1 MVIISPSSWPRGV
14 FVVDEQ
20 ENIINRVPA
29 YERLVTGKK
38 RSYPHEVTILLK
50 TLAAI
55 TVISASNMKPTEVNV
70 MATKDNQSKEY
81 RIYIKESKSWVDV
94 NKEFYTNYYR
104 DINAYRK
111 RQQEH
116 GRCVCPA
123 SKRYLCDMDCLT
135 CPYAKAG
142 DQLSLDN
149 TISDSDGNEKS
160 WLDDMPDEST
170 AIAEV
175 LEDAELLHAL
185 YAKLNELDPEGRL
198 ICQLIMQGKSERD
211 CGKEMELS
219 RNTFVY
225 RRDKLFKKLRSELK
239 DYT

>member
-1 MVIISPSSWPRGV
+1 MKNTGSHIG
-14 FVVDEQ
+14 
-20 ENIINRVPA
+20 
-29 YERLVTGKK
+29 YLRLVQMPKGENRMTNK
-38 RSYPHEVTILLK
+38 
-50 TLAAI
+50 
-55 TVISASNMKPTEVNV
+55 VNQ
-70 MATKDNQSKEY
+70 NQEY
-81 RIYIKESKSWVDV
+81 RIYINESKSWVDV
-94 NKEFYTNYYR
+94 NKEFYTNYCR
-104 DINAYRK
+104 DINTYRK

-116 GRCVCPA
+116 GRCICPA

-149 TISDSDGNEKS
+149 TISDGDGNEKS
-160 WLDDMPDEST
+160 WLDDMSDESA

-175 LEDAELLHAL
+175 LEDTELLHAL

-211 CGKEMELS
+211 CGKEMGLS

-239 DYT
+239 DICDVIVKRYIEQVDSSEKISVIRDGLTYSYDEIVPEAEDATLL

>member
-1 MVIISPSSWPRGV
+1 MT
-14 FVVDEQ
+14 
-20 ENIINRVPA
+20 N
-29 YERLVTGKK
+29 K
-38 RSYPHEVTILLK
+38 
-50 TLAAI
+50 
-55 TVISASNMKPTEVNV
+55 VNQ
-70 MATKDNQSKEY
+70 NQEY
-81 RIYIKESKSWVDV
+81 RIYINESKSWVDV

-104 DINAYRK
+104 DINTYRK

-116 GRCVCPA
+116 GRCICPA

-149 TISDSDGNEKS
+149 TISDGDGNEKS
-160 WLDDMPDEST
+160 WLDDMSDESA

-175 LEDAELLHAL
+175 LEDTELLHAL

-211 CGKEMELS
+211 CGKEMGLS

-239 DYT
+239 DICDVIVKRYIEQVDSSEKISVIRDGLTYSYDEIVPEAEDATLL

>member
-1 MVIISPSSWPRGV
+1 M
-14 FVVDEQ
+14 Q
-20 ENIINRVPA
+20 N
-29 YERLVTGKK
+29 
-38 RSYPHEVTILLK
+38 
-50 TLAAI
+50 
-55 TVISASNMKPTEVNV
+55 
-70 MATKDNQSKEY
+70 KDNQNQQY

-104 DINAYRK
+104 GINAYRK
-111 RQQEH
+111 RQQAH

-123 SKRYLCDMDCLT
+123 RKRYLCDMDCLT

-149 TISDSDGNEKS
+149 TVSDGDGNEKS
-160 WLDDMPDEST
+160 WLDDVPDESV

-175 LEDAELLHAL
+175 LEDVELLNAL

-198 ICQLIMQGKSERD
+198 IMEGKSERD
-211 CGKEMELS
+211 CSKEMGLS

-225 RRDKLFKKLRSELK
+225 RRDKLFQKLRSELK
-239 DYT
+239 DFI

>member
-1 MVIISPSSWPRGV
+1 MT
-14 FVVDEQ
+14 
-20 ENIINRVPA
+20 N
-29 YERLVTGKK
+29 K
-38 RSYPHEVTILLK
+38 
-50 TLAAI
+50 
-55 TVISASNMKPTEVNV
+55 VNQ
-70 MATKDNQSKEY
+70 NQEY

-104 DINAYRK
+104 DINTYRK

-149 TISDSDGNEKS
+149 TISDGDGNEKS
-160 WLDDMPDEST
+160 WLDDMSDESA

-175 LEDAELLHAL
+175 LEDTELLHAL

-211 CGKEMELS
+211 CGKEMGLS

-225 RRDKLFKKLRSELK
+225 RRDNLFKKLRSELK
-239 DYT
+239 DICDVIVKRYIEQVDSSEKISVIRDGLTYSYDEIVPEAEDATLL

>member
-1 MVIISPSSWPRGV
+1 MSS
-14 FVVDEQ
+14 
-20 ENIINRVPA
+20 NA
-29 YERLVTGKK
+29 
-38 RSYPHEVTILLK
+38 
-50 TLAAI
+50 
-55 TVISASNMKPTEVNV
+55 
-70 MATKDNQSKEY
+70 NQSKKY
-81 RIYIKESKSWVDV
+81 RIYIKKSKSWVDV

-104 DINAYRK
+104 DINTYRK

-116 GRCVCPA
+116 SRCVCPA

-135 CPYAKAG
+135 FPYAKAG

-149 TISDSDGNEKS
+149 TISDSDENEKS

-175 LEDAELLHAL
+175 LEDTELLYAL
-185 YAKLNELDPEGRL
+185 YAKLNELDPECRL

-211 CGKEMELS
+211 CGKEMGLS

-239 DYT
+239 DYI

>member
-1 MVIISPSSWPRGV
+1 
-14 FVVDEQ
+14 
-20 ENIINRVPA
+20 
-29 YERLVTGKK
+29 
-38 RSYPHEVTILLK
+38 
-50 TLAAI
+50 
-55 TVISASNMKPTEVNV
+55 
-70 MATKDNQSKEY
+70 MANKDNQSKQY

-116 GRCVCPA
+116 SRCVCPA

-149 TISDSDGNEKS
+149 TVNDGDGNEKS
-160 WLDDMPDEST
+160 WLDDMPDESA

-198 ICQLIMQGKSERD
+198 ICQLIMEGKSERD
-211 CGKEMELS
+211 CSKEMGLS

-225 RRDKLFKKLRSELK
+225 RRDKLFQKLRSELK
-239 DYT
+239 DYI

>member
-1 MVIISPSSWPRGV
+1 
-14 FVVDEQ
+14 
-20 ENIINRVPA
+20 
-29 YERLVTGKK
+29 
-38 RSYPHEVTILLK
+38 
-50 TLAAI
+50 
-55 TVISASNMKPTEVNV
+55 
-70 MATKDNQSKEY
+70 MANKDNQSKQY

-104 DINAYRK
+104 DINTYRK

-149 TISDSDGNEKS
+149 TVSDGEGNEKS
-160 WLDDMPDEST
+160 WLDDMPDESV
-170 AIAEV
+170 AIAE
-175 LEDAELLHAL
+175 LMEDAELLRAL

-198 ICQLIMQGKSERD
+198 ICQLIMEGKSERD
-211 CGKEMELS
+211 CGKEMGLS

-225 RRDKLFKKLRSELK
+225 RRDKLLQKLRSDLK
-239 DYT
+239 DYI